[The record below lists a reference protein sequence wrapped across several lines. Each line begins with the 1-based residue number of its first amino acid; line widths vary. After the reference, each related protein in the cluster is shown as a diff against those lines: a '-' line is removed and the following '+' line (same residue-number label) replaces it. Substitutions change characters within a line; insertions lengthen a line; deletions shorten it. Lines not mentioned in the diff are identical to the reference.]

1 MTFAQFQ
8 ESRVWF
14 DDLADMPDW
23 QYERDEPSPGYRYLD
38 TLLYID
44 RLTSG
49 EHAGQFDL
57 VIGNQEWV
65 DADLSKLERHLYDFA
80 VREGYCGEAKR
91 LTWRELSALENGTR
105 VQFVEAW
112 DIFPITVVAIGTVG
126 TLVANELNEITST
139 AAVVP
144 DDRKLRHDLAE
155 WDGEID
161 LSPYFG
167 GGTSASEDEEWDAL
181 SPLVLA
187 GE

>member
-1 MTFAQFQ
+1 MT
-8 ESRVWF
+8 
-14 DDLADMPDW
+14 P
-23 QYERDEPSPGYRYLD
+23 Y
-38 TLLYID
+38 
-44 RLTSG
+44 
-49 EHAGQFDL
+49 L

-65 DADLSKLERHLYDFA
+65 DADLAKLERHLYDFA

-91 LTWRELSALENGTR
+91 LTWREVSALENGTR

-112 DIFPITVVAIGTVG
+112 DIFPITVVEIGTVG
-126 TLVANELNEITST
+126 TLVENELNEITST

-181 SPLVLA
+181 SPLALA
-187 GE
+187 E

>member
-44 RLTSG
+44 KLTSG
-49 EHAGQFDL
+49 ERAGQFDL

-65 DADLSKLERHLYDFA
+65 DSDLSKLERHLYDFA

-91 LTWRELSALENGTR
+91 LTWRELSALGNGTR

-112 DIFPITVVAIGTVG
+112 DIFPAALVEIGTVG
-126 TLVANELNEITST
+126 TLIDNELNEITSE
-139 AAVVP
+139 AQILP
-144 DDRKLRHDLAE
+144 DDRELRRKLAE
-155 WDGEID
+155 WDGEIGV
-161 LSPYFG
+161 SPYFG
-167 GGTSASEDEEWDAL
+167 GGTSASEDEEWEEL
-181 SPLVLA
+181 SPLALA
-187 GE
+187 D